1 MATKKFSNNN
11 PLEILGG
18 AQPPEP
24 KEIPTV
30 ESTLLEKEPKKE
42 KSYLRLDITEY
53 QEYVALM
60 ADHLTITSGK
70 YVSMT
75 QYILRLIKADR
86 EKNIELYKKLEQ
98 IEKMKKELI

>member
-11 PLEILGG
+11 PLERLAT
-18 AQPPEP
+18 AQSSEP
-24 KEIPTV
+24 KEIPAV
-30 ESTLLEKEPKKE
+30 KAIPSEKKSKKE

-75 QYILRLIKADR
+75 QYILGLIKADK
-86 EKNIELYKKLEQ
+86 EKNIELYEKLEQ

>member
-11 PLEILGG
+11 PLERLAT
-18 AQPPEP
+18 AQSPEP
-24 KEIPTV
+24 KEIPAV
-30 ESTLLEKEPKKE
+30 KAIPSEKKSKKE

-75 QYILRLIKADR
+75 QYILGLIKADK
-86 EKNIELYKKLEQ
+86 EKNIELYEKLEQ